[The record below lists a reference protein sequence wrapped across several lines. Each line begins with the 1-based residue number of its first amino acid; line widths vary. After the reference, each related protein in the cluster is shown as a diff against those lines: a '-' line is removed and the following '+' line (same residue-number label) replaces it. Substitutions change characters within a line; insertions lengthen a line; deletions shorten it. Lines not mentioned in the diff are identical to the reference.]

1 MLYVFEELEQ
11 IDDTI
16 YPEMLKELSPQRLE
30 KVERYKHINNKKQC
44 VAVYLL
50 LRYAL
55 MTEYGMTAEESR
67 VEFDYIENGK
77 PVLKNHSAIFF
88 NMSHCIYGVAC
99 AVSQNVV
106 GVDIQDIRPFR
117 MTTLE
122 RIAST
127 AEREKVLNAEQ
138 PEIAFCR
145 LWSAKECIA
154 KLSGKGLAADF
165 SKLKTDVNL
174 SVREH
179 ERYILTCSEKM
190 KVVTVTL
197 SQLSAALGLLSDF
210 EQK

>member
-16 YPEMLKELSPQRLE
+16 YQRMLKELSSQRLE
-30 KVERYKHINNKKQC
+30 KAERYKQTNDKKQC
-44 VAVYLL
+44 AAAYLL

-55 MTEYGMTAEESR
+55 MTEYNMTAEESR
-67 VEFDYIENGK
+67 VEFDYIENEK
-77 PVLKNHSAIFF
+77 PVLKNHRSIFF

-99 AVSQNVV
+99 ALSQKEV

-117 MTTLE
+117 MMTLE
-122 RIAST
+122 RIASA
-127 AEREKVLNAEQ
+127 AEKESVLHDEQ
-138 PEIAFCR
+138 PERAFCR

-165 SKLKTDVNL
+165 SKLKADSNL
-174 SVREH
+174 TVWEH

-190 KVVTVTL
+190 ETVTVTL
-197 SQLSAALGLLSDF
+197 SQLDTAFGLLSEF
-210 EQK
+210 GQK